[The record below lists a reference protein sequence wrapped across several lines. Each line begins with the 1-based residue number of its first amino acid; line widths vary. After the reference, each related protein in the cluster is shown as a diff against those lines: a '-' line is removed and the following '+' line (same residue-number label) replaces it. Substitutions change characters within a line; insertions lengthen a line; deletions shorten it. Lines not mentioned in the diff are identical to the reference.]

1 MADPAERIREVNRYG
16 WGHARFQ
23 LGESGE
29 LEELGTVITVRQ
41 LPNEPIEHFIAR
53 LKSDYGMRRGDVL
66 EFISSG
72 GKLDIAKI
80 TKQPRC

>member
-1 MADPAERIREVNRYG
+1 MSDPVERIKETMGYG

-23 LGESGE
+23 LNAAGE
-29 LEELGTVITVRQ
+29 LEDLGTVITVRQ

-53 LKSDYGMRRGDVL
+53 LKANYGMQHGDTL

-72 GKLDIAKI
+72 GRLDVAKI
-80 TKQPRC
+80 TKLPRC

>member
-1 MADPAERIREVNRYG
+1 M
-16 WGHARFQ
+16 
-23 LGESGE
+23 
-29 LEELGTVITVRQ
+29 ITVRQ

-72 GKLDIAKI
+72 GRLDVAKI